1 MDPHILDEVNT
12 GCMDVSYPKL
22 KINVS
27 ELILDNYKYTPV
39 AHVTRHGI
47 I

>member
-1 MDPHILDEVNT
+1 MQCPDDRN
-12 GCMDVSYPKL
+12 GNL
-22 KINVS
+22 KQYIS

-39 AHVTRHGI
+39 PYVKINCI